1 MNAGHKVAQATQAC
15 NVAEFAD
22 EAAEKVVLAS
32 LLNGANGQFPD
43 ATGRKLAIVADPK
56 LLDRICDLLRQGCS
70 IRTTSE
76 CVGLSQS
83 CFFEYMRR
91 GNPDATDHDPRFVEF
106 AQRVTRARGEGKAR
120 LVGLINEAA
129 AHDWRAAVA
138 LLERLSPAEYGRRAP
153 QSDSSVARTDSGTLK
168 ELLRQA
174 HASFK
179 PDPEKIARLRLT
191 LQEVE
196 AANAELLRLIAEW
209 TAEPGDVLPK
219 EPVKVILN

>member
-1 MNAGHKVAQATQAC
+1 
-15 NVAEFAD
+15 
-22 EAAEKVVLAS
+22 
-32 LLNGANGQFPD
+32 
-43 ATGRKLAIVADPK
+43 
-56 LLDRICDLLRQGCS
+56 
-70 IRTTSE
+70 
-76 CVGLSQS
+76 
-83 CFFEYMRR
+83 MRR

-120 LVGLINEAA
+120 LVALVNEAA

-138 LLERLSPAEYGRRAP
+138 LLERLSPAEYARTAP
-153 QSDSSVARTDSGTLK
+153 QSDSSVTRTDSGTLK